1 MTRFN
6 DEWLIDRT
14 LFDYTM
20 GGGCACCSFNFM
32 PGGITGLIQE
42 SMQSELETD
51 AIQDEINS
59 LHVLPWPND
68 LKDQVWME
76 RVRIRQLLKV
86 DMKQMY
92 LPFITDH
99 YDGGGSYKDWLYAL
113 EPRRVRNYFQLSRD
127 ELQNYWNKE
136 SKYKIHAAFGTVL
149 CGVVEQVA
157 NFPKTGYPIDG
168 RGRLIT
174 EENADNDTATATATG
189 EIEFEQLLTFDKR
202 CGFTLKNLL
211 IEKDGDGTNEKVVNR
226 DVLDV
231 WLVRHKSLAGPKLL
245 DRNYKEKKKTKSDN
259 GEDGEDGEDNDNE
272 NDDNDDGENG
282 GGESSTNVESKV
294 TASFRADRRI
304 VRLVIARIWA
314 NNLQA
319 AYLKDMANKQEQ
331 ES

>member
-32 PGGITGLIQE
+32 PGGISGLIQD

-86 DMKQMY
+86 DMKQSYM
-92 LPFITDH
+92 PFVKEHFDN
-99 YDGGGSYKDWLYAL
+99 DEGGYKDWLYTL
-113 EPRRVRNYFQLSRD
+113 EPRRLMNYFQLSRD
-127 ELQNYWNKE
+127 DVQAYWNKE

-149 CGVVEQVA
+149 CGVVEQIA
-157 NFPKTGYPIDG
+157 NFPKTGYPTDG
-168 RGRLIT
+168 RGRLIHQ
-174 EENADNDTATATATG
+174 EVSDSDTTTSIAATG

-211 IEKDGDGTNEKVVNR
+211 IEDGNTSQKVANR

-245 DRNYKEKKKTKSDN
+245 DRNHKPKKDKT
-259 GEDGEDGEDNDNE
+259 EDGEDGDENDNDNE
-272 NDDNDDGENG
+272 NDDNDDADN
-282 GGESSTNVESKV
+282 GGESSSNVESKV

-319 AYLKDMANKQEQ
+319 AYLKDMANQQEEEQ
-331 ES
+331 S